1 MILLQLK
8 PNVRTYDVRS
18 IKTGTVKILV
28 FRKLSFI

>member
-8 PNVRTYDVRS
+8 PNVKTYDVRS
-18 IKTGTVKILV
+18 IRKGTVKIMV